1 MCSFIYLVY
10 TSHDGEKEND
20 GAPMKGSKMVLDMLN
35 ASGRN
40 HVVGMTSGDMCETG
54 FAQSSS
60 LDSNFRSFS
69 VATAATTSYEY
80 DIQQRQYLD
89 AYATNQES
97 FNVDTNGFSVI
108 NLDILQGLN
117 KQGTSLNFFLF

>member
-1 MCSFIYLVY
+1 M
-10 TSHDGEKEND
+10 
-20 GAPMKGSKMVLDMLN
+20 MLN

-40 HVVGMTSGDMCETG
+40 HPIGMTTGGDICETG
-54 FAQSSS
+54 FAQSLDNNPSS

-69 VATAATTSYEY
+69 VAAATSYEY
-80 DIQQRQYLD
+80 DVQQRQYLD

-97 FNVDTNGFSVI
+97 FNVDTNGFAVI

-117 KQGTSLNFFLF
+117 KGGLVQGRSMMIINYFFESNFGFRVITFSANDTN

>member
-1 MCSFIYLVY
+1 
-10 TSHDGEKEND
+10 
-20 GAPMKGSKMVLDMLN
+20 MLN

-40 HVVGMTSGDMCETG
+40 VLGMTSSDVCETG
-54 FAQSSS
+54 FAHSLDNPSS

-69 VATAATTSYEY
+69 VAAATSYEY
-80 DIQQRQYLD
+80 DVQQRQYLD

-97 FNVDTNGFSVI
+97 FNVDTNGFAVI

-117 KQGTSLNFFLF
+117 KGGVQGKSSTILFFF

>member
-1 MCSFIYLVY
+1 
-10 TSHDGEKEND
+10 
-20 GAPMKGSKMVLDMLN
+20 MLN

-40 HVVGMTSGDMCETG
+40 HVLGMTSGGDICETG
-54 FAQSSS
+54 FAHS
-60 LDSNFRSFS
+60 LDNPSLESNFRSFS
-69 VATAATTSYEY
+69 VAAATSYEY

-97 FNVDTNGFSVI
+97 FNVDTNGFAVI

-117 KQGTSLNFFLF
+117 KGGIQGRSILFFFS

>member
-1 MCSFIYLVY
+1 
-10 TSHDGEKEND
+10 
-20 GAPMKGSKMVLDMLN
+20 MLN

-40 HVVGMTSGDMCETG
+40 HVVGMTSGDVCETG
-54 FAQSSS
+54 FGQSLDNPSS

-69 VATAATTSYEY
+69 VAAATSYEY
-80 DIQQRQYLD
+80 DVQQRQYLD

-97 FNVDTNGFSVI
+97 FNVDTNGFAVI

-117 KQGTSLNFFLF
+117 KGGVKGE